1 MAIEVRTVSYVHLSD
16 LLTGMSEKMQDAV
29 TSHIADSVT
38 WGDAFHTMI
47 HAYRIVDILDID
59 NLEVN
64 EEGYEELKLLRDRIM
79 PLGASAMVDL
89 EH

>member
-1 MAIEVRTVSYVHLSD
+1 MGIEVRTVSYVHLSD
-16 LLTGMSEKMQDAV
+16 LLEGMSEKMQDAV
-29 TSHIADSVT
+29 TSHIGDSVT

-47 HAYRIVDILDID
+47 HAYKIVDNLDIE